1 MKINLLLVCTVTATI
16 RIAACAWAQ
25 TNASPSP
32 LPPPPLDTRHPTP
45 DTTAPRIEFAATNLD
60 FGKVESGQSAKL
72 AFVFTNTGSQLLEI
86 LDVHPGCGCT
96 TAGTYDKKVEPGK
109 TGLIPIEF
117 DSTGYGG
124 PVRKTAVITCND
136 PARPR
141 LTLALE
147 GTVWRP
153 IDLTPT
159 YASFTLPPDVQT
171 KQTQIVRIVNNL
183 EDPLT
188 LSEPICTN
196 RLFQTELRTAKA
208 GTAFELR
215 VTILPPLD
223 AANVSAS
230 VSIKTSSPKVPVLT
244 IPILAA
250 RQPAVSIVPNSIFL
264 PGRPL
269 AAEAQM
275 TVTIQNNSTNS
286 LVLSEPGVNAEGVK
300 VQLRETQPGRQ
311 YSLTAVFPQGFSS
324 LPAQG
329 IEVRVKSN
337 LPQLPVLKVPVFQL
351 GRASAAA
358 APPAPAIVTPAPK

>member
-1 MKINLLLVCTVTATI
+1 
-16 RIAACAWAQ
+16 
-25 TNASPSP
+25 
-32 LPPPPLDTRHPTP
+32 
-45 DTTAPRIEFAATNLD
+45 
-60 FGKVESGQSAKL
+60 
-72 AFVFTNTGSQLLEI
+72 
-86 LDVHPGCGCT
+86 GCGCT

-208 GTAFELR
+208 G
-215 VTILPPLD
+215 
-223 AANVSAS
+223 
-230 VSIKTSSPKVPVLT
+230 
-244 IPILAA
+244 
-250 RQPAVSIVPNSIFL
+250 
-264 PGRPL
+264 
-269 AAEAQM
+269 
-275 TVTIQNNSTNS
+275 
-286 LVLSEPGVNAEGVK
+286 
-300 VQLRETQPGRQ
+300 
-311 YSLTAVFPQGFSS
+311 
-324 LPAQG
+324 
-329 IEVRVKSN
+329 
-337 LPQLPVLKVPVFQL
+337 
-351 GRASAAA
+351 
-358 APPAPAIVTPAPK
+358 